1 MYIVEVKLR
10 YHIDDKNILLLG
22 IEPRPLGILGTHS
35 TAELYSPSPK

>member
-22 IEPRPLGILGTHS
+22 IEPLGILGTHS